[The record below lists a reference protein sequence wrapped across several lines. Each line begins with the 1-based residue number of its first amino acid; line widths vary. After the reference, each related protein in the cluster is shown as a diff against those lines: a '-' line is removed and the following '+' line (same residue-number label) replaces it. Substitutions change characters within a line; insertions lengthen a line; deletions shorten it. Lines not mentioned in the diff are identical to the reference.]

1 MILFFWIFPYAALGN
16 SPNSIICVGCL
27 ILEMLSGT
35 QFYDLNGEDYIED
48 FNTIEKSINN
58 FNETF
63 DRHLQDVKFKNNE
76 EYRMF
81 YNLVKNMLNVNYKER
96 WSALNCI
103 NFLNTNIN
111 N

>member
-1 MILFFWIFPYAALGN
+1 MKLCRIGELGN
-16 SPNSIICVGCL
+16 EKSAIIDEDNNYRDLSSIIPDFNPD
-27 ILEMLSGT
+27 T
-35 QFYDLNGEDYIED
+35 LN

-81 YNLVKNMLNVNYKER
+81 YNLVKNMLNLSYKER